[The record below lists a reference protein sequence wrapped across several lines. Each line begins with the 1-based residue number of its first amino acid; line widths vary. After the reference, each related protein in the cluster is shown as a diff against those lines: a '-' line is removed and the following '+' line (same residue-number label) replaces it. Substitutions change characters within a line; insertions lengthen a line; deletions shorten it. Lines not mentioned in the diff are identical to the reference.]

1 MNIGLSKL
9 TNRSS
14 PKIIGSFLAVNL
26 PLIGVKA
33 MQAKVDTGAYSGSM
47 HATEIKEIVGKKSSV
62 LQFVP
67 HGATKAV
74 RIHDY
79 HRRQIKSS
87 SGHVSNRYAIDTE
100 LEIMGENYGITITL
114 SDRSSM
120 KNPMLIGRK
129 FLLSHGFLVDVSIN
143 NK

>member
-1 MNIGLSKL
+1 MKLDTSKSPKL
-9 TNRSS
+9 N
-14 PKIIGSFLAVNL
+14 PKIIGAFLAVNL
-26 PLIGVKA
+26 PKLGVYG

-47 HATEIKEIVGKKSSV
+47 HATEIKELEFKKGNK
-62 LQFVP
+62 LRFIP
-67 HGATKAV
+67 HGAEKSVT
-74 RIHDY
+74 INGY

-87 SGHVSNRYAIDTE
+87 NGHVSNRYAIDTHI
-100 LEIMGENYGITITL
+100 EIMGESYGITITL